1 MIAFYD
7 HVNSKDDEFLIKADF
22 SRDEI
27 ISGLEDAM
35 KAVNMEIPEY
45 LRI

>member
-1 MIAFYD
+1 M
-7 HVNSKDDEFLIKADF
+7 NEKDDAFLEKADF

-27 ISGLEDAM
+27 MEGLEDAM
-35 KAVNMEIPEY
+35 KAVDLEIPEY